1 MKKYQCPQCRNRSLA
16 EVVLA
21 EYKTELDHDGRAY
34 TLTMREVPVLNCSE
48 CGSQALTRAASDMAT
63 VALREAAGLLSPEKI
78 RAGRT
83 QLRLTQKEL
92 AKHLDLAESTLSRWE
107 TGAQI
112 QQRCMDTLL
121 RLFFEVPEVRLHLG
135 VPAATVDPASPVET
149 PSPVVSA

>member
-1 MKKYQCPQCRNRSLA
+1 MKTYRCPNCRNKTLA

-21 EYKTELDHDGRAY
+21 GYVTELDHDGRTY
-34 TLTMREVPVLNCSE
+34 PLHMHDVPVLKCSQ
-48 CGSQALTRAASDMAT
+48 CGSQALTHAASDMAT
-63 VALREAAGLLSPEKI
+63 QALREAAGLLTPEAI

-83 QLRLTQKEL
+83 RLRLTQKEL

-121 RLFFEVPEVRLHLG
+121 RLFFDLPEVRQHLG
-135 VPAATVDPASPVET
+135 VPAATVDPASAHEMTTPVA
-149 PSPVVSA
+149 SA